1 MIRFLFLALVL
12 ATQPAFANHP
22 GERLDD
28 VVAEKEPAFEIAD
41 CPSMPDLDVVGRN
54 GDPLLLGDLHDQIV
68 VLSFVPQE
76 CGEPCAAQQA
86 ALAAVQAQVNVSPMK
101 EMVTFVTVH
110 DANAT
115 IEAPWDGAN
124 WRLVVP
130 SDGATAA
137 AAVGSFASLSDR
149 EGALPMAHV
158 IDGNGRH
165 AGIFHGAEFQKSN
178 LTLYVNG
185 LINNAHASRA
195 PVEKTWWQ
203 RLTDWF

>member
-1 MIRFLFLALVL
+1 MIRFLFLALLL

-68 VLSFVPQE
+68 VLSFVPHE
-76 CGEPCAAQQA
+76 CGEPCAEQQA

-149 EGALPMAHV
+149 EGALGRMSSMET
-158 IDGNGRH
+158 DG
-165 AGIFHGAEFQKSN
+165 
-178 LTLYVNG
+178 TLGFSMVLN
-185 LINNAHASRA
+185 SRSQ
-195 PVEKTWWQ
+195 T
-203 RLTDWF
+203 